1 VTAPIPQA
9 GSTKDVWRT
18 WARHVRGDLNWEEIG
33 PAVVS
38 GLQEWIVP
46 SNYLTVLVFLPMGH
60 EVNLVPLIESDE
72 ETRFVATRTP
82 DRGGDLSV
90 HELGGPLEVHRLGFL
105 QPHQSAR
112 LVSPDEI
119 DVALLPGLAFDL
131 FGNRLGRGA
140 GYFDRLLR
148 ATRPSA
154 RHVGVVPA
162 DLVLDELPV
171 EPYDIPV
178 DYLATEEGVIET
190 A

>member
-1 VTAPIPQA
+1 MLPTPAA
-9 GSTKDVWRT
+9 DATKDVWRE
-18 WARHVRGDLNWEEIG
+18 WARSVRTDLAWDEIT

-38 GLQEWIVP
+38 ALQGWIVP
-46 SNYLTVLVFLPMGH
+46 GNYLTVLVFLPLSH
-60 EVNLVPLIESDE
+60 EVNLVPLLEADQ
-72 ETRFVATRTP
+72 ETRYVTTRTP
-82 DRGGDLSV
+82 ERGGDLSV

-112 LVSPDEI
+112 MVNPDEI

-148 ATRPSA
+148 ATRTNA
-154 RHVGVVPA
+154 KYIGVVPA
-162 DLVLDELPV
+162 DLVVDQLPTT
-171 EPYDIPV
+171 PHDIPV
-178 DYLATEEGVIET
+178 NFLATEEGVIET

>member
-1 VTAPIPQA
+1 MSIPPA
-9 GSTKDVWRT
+9 GSTKDMWRT
-18 WARHVRGDLNWEEIG
+18 WARQVRTNIDWEEMG
-33 PAVVS
+33 AAVVG
-38 GLQEWIVP
+38 GLREWIVP
-46 SNYLTVLVFLPMGH
+46 SNYLTVLVFLPMSH
-60 EVNLVPLIESDE
+60 EISLVPLMEADQ

-82 DRGGDLSV
+82 DRGGELSV

-105 QPHQSAR
+105 QPHESAR
-112 LVSPDEI
+112 PVGPDEI

-154 RHVGVVPA
+154 KHVGVVPA
-162 DLVLDELPV
+162 DLVVDELPV
-171 EPYDIPV
+171 ETHDIAV